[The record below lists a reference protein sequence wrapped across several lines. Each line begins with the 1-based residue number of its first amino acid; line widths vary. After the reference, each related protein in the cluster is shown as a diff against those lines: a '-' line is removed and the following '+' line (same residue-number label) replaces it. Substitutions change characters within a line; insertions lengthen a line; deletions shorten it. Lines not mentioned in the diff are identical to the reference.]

1 MAEQV
6 KDREELRELMATV
19 LDRKAFD
26 GSESTRGVYWMR
38 RREAAFEEVDAQL
51 AALAEAGV
59 AVVDLAKFDA
69 GLQSGQLPN
78 MRNDVRQI
86 AFAETKAA
94 LRNAR
99 VDLAAERIDKP

>member
-1 MAEQV
+1 MAES
-6 KDREELRELMATV
+6 REELRELLKVAVCNATIHDGGCV
-19 LDRKAFD
+19 RA
-26 GSESTRGVYWMR
+26 GSERAGKCD
-38 RREAAFEEVDAQL
+38 ECDAQVDAQL
-51 AALAEAGV
+51 AALADAGV
-59 AVVDLAKFDA
+59 AMVDLAKFDA

-99 VDLAAERIDKP
+99 VDLTAGRIDKP